1 MPDNGNLGIVLV
13 YTYAGNPTGV
23 STQAFNPPK
32 GSLVIDTVTPA
43 VWLKTSLS
51 DNSTF
56 IGGAGNALTTPLITA
71 GLTAS
76 GSAANDFSG
85 STGAFK
91 TSTGINTLGGSA
103 TNITGT
109 LAVKVVNTPVAAAGS
124 TNADA
129 AALTTASIQH
139 VSSDSAAKGV
149 ILPTSVAG
157 YSFIIIND
165 SSTACEVYPDA
176 GGNVNGQTTTSGS
189 VTIPASKGVIA
200 TCTVALTWI
209 VFDLAAKSS

>member
-1 MPDNGNLGIVLV
+1 MPNEGSSGTTLIAYFPGTPVN
-13 YTYAGNPTGV
+13 AAV
-23 STQAFNPPK
+23 SAFNVPP
-32 GSLVIDTVTPA
+32 GTVVIDYSTPA
-43 VWLKTSLS
+43 IWQKTSALG
-51 DNSTF
+51 DNSGYSANS
-56 IGGAGNALTTPLITA
+56 GGTLTAPLISG

-76 GSAANDFSG
+76 GSAANNFSG
-85 STGAFK
+85 STGTFL
-91 TSTGINTLGGSA
+91 TSTGRTTIGGPIAFKS
-103 TNITGT
+103 
-109 LAVKVVNTPVAAAGS
+109 VNTAVAAAGS

-129 AALTTASIQH
+129 AALTTASMQH

-157 YSFIIIND
+157 YQFLIIND
-165 SSTACEVYPDA
+165 SATACEIYPDA

-209 VFDLAAKSS
+209 IFDLAAKSS